1 MPSPALL
8 ASTASTAAKTVPVVT
23 AECATTS
30 RGSAN
35 VQPASVDAGMQ
46 VTPPADKQTAQL
58 LFKKAFS
65 EVLSANFCAPT

>member
-23 AECATTS
+23 VECATTS

-46 VTPPADKQTAQL
+46 VTLSDKQTAQL

-65 EVLSANFCAPT
+65 EVLSANFYAPT